1 MAESSLTPE
10 QRVVVHRIRALMAF
24 WQITPDEL
32 ADPEFALPAP
42 PPAAALPAAPKY
54 RHPRSGETWD
64 GQGSQPDWLRQAL
77 LREGFLVEELRIEAE
92 AEAAVALPSEASD
105 HPTGPDR
112 PKAQTTTSP

>member
-32 ADPEFALPAP
+32 ADPELALPVP
-42 PPAAALPAAPKY
+42 SPTPTVPAAPKY

-92 AEAAVALPSEASD
+92 AVVTLPSEGSD
-105 HPTGPDR
+105 HGVESDR
-112 PKAQTTTSP
+112 PKPQTTTSS

>member
-32 ADPEFALPAP
+32 ADADLDLPPPPAP
-42 PPAAALPAAPKY
+42 PAAPAAPKY

-77 LREGFLVEELRIEAE
+77 LREGFLVEELRIDAE
-92 AEAAVALPSEASD
+92 APAASPVDAPEADPADRSSPRETASF
-105 HPTGPDR
+105 
-112 PKAQTTTSP
+112 